1 MLLLRRQDY
10 GESMPRHPQRL
21 SAIHHFGQARP
32 SVAPP
37 HAMQS
42 PLYAGSPFQPLPAP
56 SGTKPFRLDLA
67 DIVPDAVRAA
77 EKAGGMTFHMVG
89 DTGGVKDPNPQ
100 LLVAQGLEYDAAV
113 AGPFGVPTFFF
124 HLGDVIYFDG
134 QAQEYVPQFYEPY
147 AHYPLPILAIPG
159 NHDGDVF
166 DDGARTNPLPSLATF
181 VRNFCAARP
190 GTRSVDAGEAPRTAM
205 IQPNVYWTLNSPF
218 ATIVGLYTNVPEGGR
233 VEPDQAEW
241 SAGELAAAPKDRLL
255 IVALHHPLYSLDTEH
270 SGSKAMAAL
279 LNDAIAKAKRRPDV
293 VFSAHVHNYQRFTV
307 ADPDGKGVTPFFV
320 AGQGGYHNLHKVAK
334 VNGQPLVTPYPVR
347 GQEGVTLESY
357 YDDRFGFLRLDV
369 SKTELLVQA
378 FTVPRPQEKWDQAPR
393 LYDTMRLNWA
403 RRSILRE

>member
-1 MLLLRRQDY
+1 MLRRSAA
-10 GESMPRHPQRL
+10 GLRCSMSRHTQPP
-21 SAIHHFGQARP
+21 SSIHKFGQPRP
-32 SVAPP
+32 NITPP
-37 HAMQS
+37 HATQS
-42 PLYAGSPFQPLPAP
+42 PIFAGSPFQPLPAP
-56 SGTKPFRLDLA
+56 TGTKPYRLDLA

-77 EKAGGMTFHMVG
+77 EKAGGMAFHMVG

-100 LLVAQGLEYDAAV
+100 LLVAQGLERDAAS
-113 AGPFGVPTFFF
+113 AGRFGVPAFFF
-124 HLGDVIYFDG
+124 HLGAVIYFDG
-134 QAQEYVPQFYEPY
+134 QAEEYVPQFYEPY

-166 DDGARTNPLPSLATF
+166 DDGTRTNPLPSLATF
-181 VRNFCAARP
+181 KRNFCAAAP
-190 GTRSVDAGEAPRTAM
+190 GTRSVDAGESPRTAM

-218 ATIVGLYTNVPEGGR
+218 ATIIGLYTNVPEGGQ

-241 SAGELAAAPKDRLL
+241 FAGELAAAPKDRLL

-270 SGSKAMAAL
+270 SGSKAMATL
-279 LNDAIAKAKRRPDV
+279 LNGAIAKAKRRPDV

-307 ADPDGKGVTPFFV
+307 TDPDKGVTPFFV

-334 VNGQPLVTPYPVR
+334 VNGQPLVTPYPVPEQ
-347 GQEGVTLESY
+347 GGVTLDSY
-357 YDDRFGFLRLDV
+357 YDDRFGFLRLEV

-393 LYDTMRLNWA
+393 LFDSMRLDWT
-403 RRSILRE
+403 RRSILRG